1 MKKARLPDGQV
12 LLAHQYKK
20 EEHGSD
26 LLCADPDCNAHMGF
40 RREALTH
47 GSLALKSAHFFSKN
61 VKDHIT
67 DCNAHEELA
76 IQAKHRKSL
85 EQAIREGKNIVI
97 NLNVRLMENFNGV
110 AGALVCQSSTNE
122 VRDYVA
128 VGARNVEDMLSYIET
143 ITDKG
148 GDAARAKTRVNYQG
162 KTLPLEDFIIDS
174 KDKFRTL
181 LNNMYLTMQSTP
193 RQHKPHGPDAI
204 HSVQEITDFPRLIR
218 FNATEGSREGR
229 TKALR
234 GTPVN
239 IFKKPGQRIVM
250 LQRADTDDKFR
261 QTLRGEVVHL
271 IARPSLHWHE
281 AQRARRELDEN
292 NPVVFL
298 DMHWKVVSATQF
310 TPDEKPAPKNAP
322 DKPKQGSLG
331 I

>member
-12 LLAHQYKK
+12 LLAHQYKR
-20 EEHGSD
+20 EEHGTD
-26 LLCADPDCNAHMGF
+26 LLCADPDCGAHMLF
-40 RREALTH
+40 RKEALTH
-47 GSLALKSAHFFSKN
+47 GSLALKSAHFFSKS
-61 VKDHIT
+61 VKEHIA
-67 DCNAHEELA
+67 DCTAHEELA
-76 IQAKHRKSL
+76 IQSKQRKTL
-85 EQAIREGKNIVI
+85 EQAIRENKNIVI

-110 AGALVCQSSTNE
+110 AGALVCQSSTND

-128 VGARNVEDMLSYIET
+128 VGARNVEDILDMISA
-143 ITDKG
+143 ITEKG

-174 KDKFRTL
+174 KDKYRAL

-193 RQHKPHGPDAI
+193 RQVSAHGPEAI

-218 FNATEGSREGR
+218 FSATEGSREGR

-234 GTPVN
+234 GTPIN
-239 IFKKPGQRIVM
+239 IFKKPGQRIVL

-261 QTLRGEVVHL
+261 QTLRGEDVHL

-281 AQRARRELDEN
+281 AQRARRELNDN
-292 NPVVFL
+292 QPVVFL

-310 TPDEKPAPKNAP
+310 VPHEGPRAKNDA
-322 DKPKQGSLG
+322 KPKQGSLG

>member
-20 EEHGSD
+20 DEHGAE

-47 GSLALKSAHFFSKN
+47 GSLALKSAHFFSKS
-61 VKDHIT
+61 VKEHIT

-110 AGALVCQSSTNE
+110 AGALVCQSSTND
-122 VRDYVA
+122 VRDYAA
-128 VGARNVEDMLSYIET
+128 VGARNIEDMLDYIET
-143 ITDKG
+143 ITEKG

-181 LNNMYLTMQSTP
+181 LNSMYLTMQSTP
-193 RQHKPHGPDAI
+193 RQIKQNGPDNL

-218 FNATEGSREGR
+218 FSATEGSREGR

-234 GTPVN
+234 GTPIN
-239 IFKKPGQRIVM
+239 IFKKPGQRIVL

>member
-12 LLAHQYKK
+12 LLAHQYKR
-20 EEHGSD
+20 EEHGND
-26 LLCADPDCNAHMGF
+26 LLCADPNCGAHMLF
-40 RREALTH
+40 RKEALTH
-47 GSLALKSAHFFSKN
+47 GSLALKSAHFFSKS
-61 VKDHIT
+61 VKEHIT
-67 DCNAHEELA
+67 DCSAHEELA
-76 IQAKHRKSL
+76 IQAKQRKSL
-85 EQAIREGKNIVI
+85 EQAIRENKNIVI
-97 NLNVRLMENFNGV
+97 NLNVRLMENFNGI
-110 AGALVCQSSTNE
+110 AGALVCQTSTNE

-128 VGARNVEDMLSYIET
+128 IGARNIEDVLDMIET

-174 KDKFRTL
+174 KDKYRSL
-181 LNNMYLTMQSTP
+181 LNSMYLTMQSTP
-193 RQHKPHGPDAI
+193 RQVKQHGPDAI

-218 FNATEGSREGR
+218 FSATEGSREGR
-229 TKALR
+229 TKSLR
-234 GTPVN
+234 GTPIN
-239 IFKKPGQRIVM
+239 IYKKPGQRIVM

-261 QTLRGEVVHL
+261 QTLRGEDVHL

-292 NPVVFL
+292 QPVVFL

-310 TPDEKPAPKNAP
+310 TPDEKPQPKKDA
-322 DKPKQGSLG
+322 KPQQGTLG

>member
-1 MKKARLPDGQV
+1 MKKARLADGQV
-12 LLAHQYKK
+12 VLAHQYKRD
-20 EEHGSD
+20 EHGSD
-26 LLCADPDCNAHMGF
+26 LHCADPDCGAQMGF
-40 RREALTH
+40 RKEALTH
-47 GSLALKSAHFFSKN
+47 GSLALKSAHFFSKS
-61 VKDHIT
+61 VKDHIH
-67 DCNAHEELA
+67 DCNAHEQLA

-85 EQAIREGKNIVI
+85 EQAIRENKNIVI

-128 VGARNVEDMLSYIET
+128 VGARNIEDMLDYIDT
-143 ITDKG
+143 INEKG
-148 GDAARAKTRVNYQG
+148 GDAARARTRVNYQG
-162 KTLPLEDFIIDS
+162 KTLPLDEFVIDS
-174 KDKFRTL
+174 KDKYRSL
-181 LNNMYLTMQSTP
+181 LNNMYLTLQSTP
-193 RQHKPHGPDAI
+193 RQVKDGPDAI

-218 FNATEGSREGR
+218 FSATEGSREGR

-234 GTPVN
+234 GTPIN
-239 IFKKPGQRIVM
+239 IFKKPGQRIVL

-292 NPVVFL
+292 RPVVFV

-310 TPDEKPAPKNAP
+310 TPDEKPNPKNAP
-322 DKPKQGSLG
+322 AAPKQGSLG